1 MKEKLLKLSCS
12 IVVSICIL
20 ALFLSTAA
28 AQSNITKPCE
38 AGPIEVQVKPA
49 PEETAACCPDPSA
62 CHPQKKSIF
71 GAVVVKPINRIL
83 AFGCKTNYRVTNWIL
98 ADRCDLCR
106 EPRECPLK

>member
-38 AGPIEVQVKPA
+38 AGPIELQAKPTA
-49 PEETAACCPDPSA
+49 EETAAGCPDPSA
-62 CHPQKKSIF
+62 CQAPKRSIF
-71 GAVVVKPINRIL
+71 GTVVVKPINRIL

-98 ADRCDLCR
+98 ADRCDS
-106 EPRECPLK
+106 CPQPCKSP